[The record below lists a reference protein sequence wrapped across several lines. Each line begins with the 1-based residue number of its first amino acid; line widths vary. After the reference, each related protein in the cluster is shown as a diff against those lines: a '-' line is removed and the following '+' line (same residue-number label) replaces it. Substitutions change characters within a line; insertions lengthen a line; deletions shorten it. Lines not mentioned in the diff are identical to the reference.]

1 MAHRPSQPAQP
12 QPAQPQPAQSQPA
25 QPEAGPDDAVRE
37 LTDDFD
43 PRAPETFTSAHEH
56 YARMRQECPVAHSQT
71 YDGFWA
77 LFRHEDVNRVLR
89 NPDTF
94 TTSVQNTVPKFA
106 FTGRRPPLHLDPP
119 EHTSY
124 RRVINRFFTPGKMR
138 ALHPAVREAAAELL
152 QPMIDAGHGDMSGD
166 YARKFPA
173 VVFAEF
179 FNLPR
184 ELSALI
190 KEISAEY
197 VAAIIEVDDENVR
210 RLSGR
215 LYEIAQAVIDERHET
230 PLDPDKDLTTA
241 LMQATHDGEP
251 LPPDMILGCVRQL
264 LVTGMVAPSVF
275 IGNMFVHL
283 DRDPDLAR
291 TLRENPERI
300 PAAVEEFLRM
310 YGPYRGMARTARE
323 DVVFNGRLIKAG
335 EPIALVY
342 TSANRDSEVF
352 EDGETF
358 VFDRPN
364 LKEHISFGAGV
375 HSCPG
380 APLARM
386 MFTVTL
392 EEALARTSDFSVTGE
407 IEMAKWA
414 EWGTN
419 KVPMAF
425 TPAVREPA

>member
-1 MAHRPSQPAQP
+1 MPYRETADDQPT
-12 QPAQPQPAQSQPA
+12 
-25 QPEAGPDDAVRE
+25 EDRV

-43 PRAPETFTSAHEH
+43 PKAPETFTSAHER
-56 YARMRQECPVAHSQT
+56 YAEMRQQCPVAHS
-71 YDGFWA
+71 YGFDGGFWA

-89 NPDTF
+89 DSDTF

-119 EHTSY
+119 EHTAY
-124 RRVINRFFTPGKMR
+124 RRVINRFFTPTKMR
-138 ALHPAVREAAAELL
+138 AMHPRVREAAVELL
-152 QPMIDAGHGDMSGD
+152 QPIIASGAGDISKE
-166 YARKFPA
+166 YAQRFPA

-179 FNLPR
+179 FNLER
-184 ELSALI
+184 EQAALI
-190 KEISAEY
+190 KEISAAY
-197 VAAIIEVDDENVR
+197 VAAIVAVDDETVK

-215 LYEIAQAVIDERHET
+215 LYEIAQAVIDERRAA
-230 PLDPDKDLTTA
+230 PMDPDADLTTA
-241 LMQATHDGEP
+241 LMQATYDGEP
-251 LPPDMILGCVRQL
+251 LPPDMVLGCVRQL

-283 DRDPDLAR
+283 AGDPELAR
-291 TLRENPERI
+291 TLREDPARI

-323 DVVFNGRLIKAG
+323 DVVFEGRRIKAG

-342 TSANRDSEVF
+342 TSANRDERVF
-352 EDGETF
+352 PNGETF
-358 VFDRPN
+358 QFDRPN
-364 LKEHISFGAGV
+364 LSEHISFGTGV

-386 MFTVTL
+386 MMTVTL
-392 EEALARTSDFSVTGE
+392 EEALARTTDFEVTGP

-419 KVPMAF
+419 SVPLRF
-425 TPAVREPA
+425 TPSEHNTGERP